1 METSVS
7 VESADLKTAT
17 TLEAPAVETAEFE
30 PGCRRCVFN
39 IHMCLSHLSTMCECI
54 CVCRGYVWIMCVYC
68 LRMITYVHVSY
79 QGQDSHPHHDSPPFE
94 GKGSHRHR
102 SAPAKTRRNKKC
114 HERREAKRRAEV
126 HRTHCM
132 CLIHC
137 TSFLYEMSRVSMYT
151 RIRGRFLW
159 PNRDRQFS
167 SQYTSP
173 IPIYTHI
180 YMHSIREYLTRI
192 CITINHFCTFT
203 QSCPPVR
210 QNGGGRGGAGGG
222 PNRAPRQPFWPPR

>member
-1 METSVS
+1 
-7 VESADLKTAT
+7 
-17 TLEAPAVETAEFE
+17 
-30 PGCRRCVFN
+30 
-39 IHMCLSHLSTMCECI
+39 MCLPWI
-54 CVCRGYVWIMCVYC
+54 CVDHVRVFFTNDYLCACV
-68 LRMITYVHVSY
+68 LSGTRPPPPSRLASVRR
-79 QGQDSHPHHDSPPFE
+79 QGFSPPPQ
-94 GKGSHRHR
+94 R
-102 SAPAKTRRNKKC
+102 PAKTRRNKKC

-173 IPIYTHI
+173 IPIYTHT
-180 YMHSIREYLTRI
+180 YMHSMREYLTRI
-192 CITINHFCTFT
+192 CININHFCTFT